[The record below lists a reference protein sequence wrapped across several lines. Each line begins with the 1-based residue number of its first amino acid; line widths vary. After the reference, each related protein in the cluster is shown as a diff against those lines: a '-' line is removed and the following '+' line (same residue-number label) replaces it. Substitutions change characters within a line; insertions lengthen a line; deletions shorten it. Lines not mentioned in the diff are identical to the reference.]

1 MSQSKQ
7 AAAPALADIAATLS
21 ALLSHVA
28 VPSLAKAERRRMQKR
43 SELCPD
49 ALVEMLAHLSE
60 QSGGHVLG
68 MPFDAAEARAVL
80 AKVSATKTAIGVAR
94 QLVQRLEDDLVQQ
107 RITVADPAFALF
119 TALRRLVNTKAGNK
133 LAAAY
138 AQMKQI
144 VKDRPRKSRK
154 KKATAETPAQP
165 APAKQEEPSVKAS
178 A

>member
-1 MSQSKQ
+1 MKQSKEISAS
-7 AAAPALADIAATLS
+7 AAHDDMLTILNGLAVQIPSTSLS
-21 ALLSHVA
+21 R
-28 VPSLAKAERRRMQKR
+28 AERKKLYDRNAI
-43 SELCPD
+43 CPD
-49 ALVEMLAHLSE
+49 ALIEMLAHLAE

-107 RITVADPAFALF
+107 RATVADPAFALF

-154 KKATAETPAQP
+154 KKAAAESGA
-165 APAKQEEPSVKAS
+165 APG
-178 A
+178 